1 MKLLSKKNVLS
12 IFTKFLEKNPHPKT
26 ELLFNNDFTLLIAI
40 ILSAQATDK
49 SVNKATEQLF
59 KNYNSA
65 PMILKLGL
73 EGLKEFIKTIGLY
86 NSKASN
92 IIKLCKILVQQNEH
106 IPDNFLELIQLP
118 GVGRKTANV
127 YLNTIHQ
134 MHNIGVDTHVARVSK
149 RLGLTKSDK
158 PKQIEKDLLNLI
170 PKEFLNN
177 AHNWIVLHGR
187 YICTARKPKCEECFL
202 TENCQYFKIQN
213 S

>member
-1 MKLLSKKNVLS
+1 MKILSKKNLLT
-12 IFTKFLEKNPHPKT
+12 IFTKFAEQNPHPKT
-26 ELLFNNDFTLLIAI
+26 ELLFNNNFTLLIAI
-40 ILSAQATDK
+40 VLSAQATDK
-49 SVNKATEQLF
+49 SVNKATQQLF
-59 KNYNSA
+59 KDYNSA
-65 PMILKLGL
+65 SMILKLGL
-73 EGLKEFIKTIGLY
+73 EGLKGFIKTIGLY

-92 IIKLCKILVQQNEH
+92 IIELCEILVQQNER
-106 IPDNFLELIQLP
+106 IPNNFEELIQLP

-127 YLNTIHQ
+127 YLNAIHQ

-170 PKEFLNN
+170 PTEFLNN

-202 TENCQYFKIQN
+202 SGNCEYFKATKL
-213 S
+213 

>member
-1 MKLLSKKNVLS
+1 MKILSKKTILT
-12 IFTKFLEKNPHPKT
+12 IFTKFAEKNPHPKT

-40 ILSAQATDK
+40 VLSAQATDK

-59 KNYNSA
+59 KGYNSA
-65 PMILKLGL
+65 SMILKLGL

-92 IIKLCKILVQQNEH
+92 IIELCKILVAQNDY
-106 IPDNFLELIQLP
+106 IPNNFLELMKLP

-127 YLNTIHQ
+127 YLNAIHQ

-158 PKQIEKDLLNLI
+158 PEQIEKDLLNLI
-170 PKEFLNN
+170 PKEFLKN

-187 YICTARKPKCEECFL
+187 YICKARKPNCEECFL
-202 TENCQYFKIQN
+202 SGDCEYFKIN
-213 S
+213 KL